1 MLFYYNYIPKYIIP
15 ITSIP
20 LQLHHYNYTT
30 TITPLHIHHYT
41 YTITPTQL
49 RLHHYDYT
57 IIITQLQLQLRY
69 AESIV
74 YSKHVL
80 VNNFD
85 KFRYFAW
92 NDNNL

>member
-1 MLFYYNYIPKYIIP
+1 MLFYYNYIPKYIIL
-15 ITSIP
+15 ITVYHYNYTIIITP
-20 LQLHHYNYTT
+20 LQLHHY
-30 TITPLHIHHYT
+30 I

-80 VNNFD
+80 VNNVD